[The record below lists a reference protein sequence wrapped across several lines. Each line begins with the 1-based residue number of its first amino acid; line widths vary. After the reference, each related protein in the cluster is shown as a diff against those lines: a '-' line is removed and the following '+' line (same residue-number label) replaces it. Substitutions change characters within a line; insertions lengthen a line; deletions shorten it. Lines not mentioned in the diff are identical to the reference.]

1 MTCNQFQMPFHTMIM
16 YPTNSTALVLGRRL
30 ISNDHNISFYSP
42 LDVHKRLAHTSPV
55 DLEIAAMGMGVAIN
69 QVEDLKS
76 LKEVDFLIYPT
87 LDLDHLEKR
96 EDYAKM
102 CLDLFR

>member
-1 MTCNQFQMPFHTMIM
+1 MIM
-16 YPTNSTALVLGRRL
+16 YPANSTVIMLGRRL
-30 ISNDHNISFYSP
+30 LSNEHNISFYSP
-42 LDVHKRLAHTSPV
+42 LDVHKRLAHTIPV
-55 DLEIAAMGMGVAIN
+55 DLEIAAMGLGVLVN

-87 LDLDHLEKR
+87 LDLDPLEKR
-96 EDYAKM
+96 EDYAKT

>member
-1 MTCNQFQMPFHTMIM
+1 MIM
-16 YPTNSTALVLGRRL
+16 YPSNSTVLVLARRL
-30 ISNDHNISFYSP
+30 ISNEHNITFYSP
-42 LDVHKRLAHTSPV
+42 QEVHKRLAHTIPA
-55 DLEIAAMGMGVAIN
+55 DLEIAAMGLGVLVKE
-69 QVEDLKS
+69 VEDLKS
-76 LKEVDFLIYPT
+76 LKEVDFLIFPT